1 MDKTVSRIV
10 DEIKAE
16 FDDGF
21 QILDV
26 ITVTANIVKLIQL
39 DRSLR
44 SQGELKKKIALVV
57 FRQLVDESVLS
68 DEDATRIAEFMLN
81 VLPNLIDT
89 FKTLSSNK
97 NNFFKNFSKKKFG
110 KTFQKKKK
118 ILQIFF
124 LSTSAYL

>member
-10 DEIKAE
+10 DEIKAD

-89 FKTLSSNK
+89 LKS
-97 NNFFKNFSKKKFG
+97 
-110 KTFQKKKK
+110 
-118 ILQIFF
+118 
-124 LSTSAYL
+124 LSTSIAREWRRSKCFGCLPQV

>member
-10 DEIKAE
+10 DEIKAD

-68 DEDATRIAEFMLN
+68 DSDMNGMIKFMLN
-81 VLPNLIDT
+81 DLPNLIDT
-89 FKTLSSNK
+89 FKTLSSNIAREW
-97 NNFFKNFSKKKFG
+97 NRSKCFC
-110 KTFQKKKK
+110 F
-118 ILQIFF
+118 
-124 LSTSAYL
+124 

>member
-10 DEIKAE
+10 DEIKAD

-89 FKTLSSNK
+89 FKS
-97 NNFFKNFSKKKFG
+97 
-110 KTFQKKKK
+110 
-118 ILQIFF
+118 
-124 LSTSAYL
+124 LSTSIAREWNRSKCFCF